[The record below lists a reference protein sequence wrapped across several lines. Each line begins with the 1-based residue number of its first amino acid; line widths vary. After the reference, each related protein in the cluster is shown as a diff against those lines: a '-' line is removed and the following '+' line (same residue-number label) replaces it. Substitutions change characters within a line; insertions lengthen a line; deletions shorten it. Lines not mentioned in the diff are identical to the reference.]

1 MHHKS
6 QQLTIAIGN
15 CGDRRFNSHFRSSI
29 NDLLRKKLAYPDLK
43 RAVMELDGR
52 FAPDVILVEDRA
64 SGTQFV
70 QELIA
75 TGCAHATRV
84 SPQGDKVMR
93 MHAESPTIENGF
105 VFLPESAPWLADT
118 LSEFLAFPKGRH
130 DDQVELDRPGAGL
143 SDARPRRRGR
153 LAGVL

>member
-105 VFLPESAPWLADT
+105 VFLPEISALAR
-118 LSEFLAFPKGRH
+118 RH
-130 DDQVELDRPGAGL
+130 PLRIFGL
-143 SDARPRRRGR
+143 PQGPPR
-153 LAGVL
+153 

>member
-130 DDQVELDRPGAGL
+130 DDQVDSTAQ
-143 SDARPRRRGR
+143 A
-153 LAGVL
+153 LA